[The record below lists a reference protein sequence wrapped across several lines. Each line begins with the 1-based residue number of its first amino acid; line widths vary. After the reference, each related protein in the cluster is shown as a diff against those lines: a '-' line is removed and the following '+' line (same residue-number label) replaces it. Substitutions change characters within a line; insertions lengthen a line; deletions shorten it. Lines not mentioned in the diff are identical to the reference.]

1 MGVKIKSYYIYCM
14 TYLYV
19 LIDCVA
25 VHTLNVRNNEK
36 YNVLNTMQIQCKY
49 NVKNVTVNTTNLPNG
64 FK

>member
-1 MGVKIKSYYIYCM
+1 M